1 MLGYL
6 TLIFVCQLAG
16 ELVAV
21 ATGWPVPGPVIGMV
35 LLLVGLV
42 LHGRVPDECGSVA
55 DSLLSNL
62 SLLFVPAGV
71 GVMQHARLIGHELLP
86 ISVALLVSTVLTI
99 AVTGLIMAWLDTTQ
113 PRAGGGGHGSRR

>member
-6 TLIFVCQLAG
+6 TIIFCCQLVG

-35 LLLVGLV
+35 LLLVGLA
-42 LHGRVPDECGSVA
+42 LRGRISDELGGVA
-55 DSLLSNL
+55 DGLIRNL

-71 GVMQHARLIGHELLP
+71 GVMQHARLIGHELVP
-86 ISVALLVSTVLTI
+86 ISAALVVSTVLTI
-99 AVTGLIMAWLDTTQ
+99 AVTGLFMAWLGARGERADGAGQGQ
-113 PRAGGGGHGSRR
+113 P